1 MKKFTLLSLAA
12 TLALATEPV
21 TIQKITVEADGG
33 KSDAKN
39 VSADE
44 MVKFSR
50 QSDLGEMLS
59 GTLPEITHVRNSGV
73 GNDIILRG
81 FRKDNIN
88 VTIDDAKVCGAC
100 PNRMDPPAMHVSSSQ
115 IAAVEVQEGPFD
127 VTQFGS
133 LGGKINVV
141 TKDPEKGLHGEVSA
155 TLGSFDY
162 RKLSTTLEGGNDT
175 VQALVGFS
183 RETSGQYKDGEGR
196 TLVEQTELLAKSP
209 AQEYD
214 AAYRDANAY
223 DRNNF
228 WAKVVGK
235 IGDNQKLTLSYFGDR
250 ADDVLYPRYPMDAQV
265 DDTDMLKATYQLFNL
280 SDYSDELKVE
290 AYHSKVKHV
299 MGTDFRNW
307 DTSTSFTNPATG
319 ISYVTTMETPT
330 VAPVEATMQ
339 GASIENTLNLN
350 QVKVSVGLD
359 GSIRNWNGTKT
370 MNVLSVVPSTGM
382 TMTPAAMTSVLLP
395 DVDTKNIALYAKA
408 SKSMGQYDLSGGI
421 RYDDTTIDADQT
433 LMATVKDKEYNNIS
447 ANLMAK
453 YNYSPMTNVFIGI
466 GQSVRVPDAKE
477 LYWPTSATPI
487 GSMTATSILHDN
499 LNETINREIDMGAE
513 HTAGNFHI
521 KGTAFYSDLKDFI
534 YQYKSQT
541 VTTTSGIQTLSPWAN
556 IDARII
562 GFDAQADYLLTSEW
576 RVESAMAYQ
585 KGTKKDVAQL
595 DALATLTQTDKDLAE
610 IPPLKGRVA
619 LVFDDAINYA
629 MAEWI
634 GARFQTIDSDNGEK
648 EVAGYGIFNLKY
660 GHDFKNGVS
669 LMAGINNFF
678 NRTYAVN
685 NSYIGNELITGAS
698 LTDPLVLNEPG
709 RNFYTTVSYKF

>member
-1 MKKFTLLSLAA
+1 MKNFTLLSLAA

-39 VSADE
+39 VSAE
-44 MVKFSR
+44 EIVKFSR

-59 GTLPEITHVRNSGV
+59 ETLPEITHVRNSGV

-141 TKDPEKGLHGEVSA
+141 TKNPEKGLHGEVSA

-196 TLVEQTELLAKSP
+196 TLTEQTDYLLPSMP
-209 AQEYD
+209 ALHPQEYKS
-214 AAYRDANAY
+214 AYKDMDAY

-228 WAKVVGK
+228 WTKIIGK
-235 IGDNQKLTLSYFGDR
+235 IANNQKVTLSYFGDR
-250 ADDVLYPRYPMDAQV
+250 ADDVLYPRYKMDALV
-265 DDTDMLKATYQLFNL
+265 DDTDMFNIKYELFNL

-299 MGTDFRNW
+299 MGTNFRVGMAPMY
-307 DTSTSFTNPATG
+307 T
-319 ISYVTTMETPT
+319 VM

-339 GASIENTLNLN
+339 GASIENTLNVN
-350 QVKVSVGLD
+350 NAKVSIGVD
-359 GSIRNWNGTKT
+359 GSIRNWNGTKGPQSNPT
-370 MNVLSVVPSTGM
+370 QD
-382 TMTPAAMTSVLLP
+382 VLLP

-408 SKSMGQYDLSGGI
+408 SKSMGQYNLSGGV
-421 RYDDTTIDADQT
+421 RYDDTTIDADQV
-433 LMATVKDKEYNNIS
+433 LKPSAQDKEYNNIS

-453 YNYSPMTNVFIGI
+453 YNYTPLTNVFIGV
-466 GQSVRVPDAKE
+466 GQSIRVPDAKE
-477 LYWPTSATPI
+477 LYWP
-487 GSMTATSILHDN
+487 GNGVHDN
-499 LNETINREIDMGAE
+499 LNETKNREIDLGAE

-534 YQYKSQT
+534 YQYKNGT
-541 VTTTSGIQTLSPWAN
+541 DTTSWAN

-562 GFDAQADYLLTSEW
+562 GFDAQADYLLTNEW
-576 RVESAMAYQ
+576 RIESAAAYQ
-585 KGTKKDVAQL
+585 KGTKKDTTQL
-595 DALATLTQTDKDLAE
+595 QTLTTQPQSDSDIAE

-619 LVFDDAINYA
+619 LVFDNSINYA

-648 EVAGYGIFNLKY
+648 PISGYGIFNLKY
-660 GHDFKNGVS
+660 GHDFQNGFS

-685 NSYIGNELITGAS
+685 NGYIGNELITSNGI
-698 LTDPLVLNEPG
+698 DPLVLNEPG

>member
-1 MKKFTLLSLAA
+1 MKNFSLLSLAA
-12 TLALATEPV
+12 VAALATEPV
-21 TIQKITVEADGG
+21 VIQKITVEGDASKAD
-33 KSDAKN
+33 SKN
-39 VSADE
+39 LSADE

-50 QSDLGEMLS
+50 QSDLAEMLS
-59 GTLPEITHVRNSGV
+59 ATLPEITHVRNSGV

-115 IAAVEVQEGPFD
+115 IKSVEVQEGPFD

-141 TKDPEKGLHGEVSA
+141 TKDPEKGLHGEVST

-162 RKLSTTLEGGNDT
+162 RKISTTLEGGNDT

-196 TLVEQTELLAKSP
+196 TLAEQTELLAKSP

-214 AAYRDANAY
+214 AAYKDMDAY

-228 WAKVVGK
+228 WTKIVGK

-265 DDTDMLKATYQLFNL
+265 DDTDMFKAAYQLFNL
-280 SDYSDELKVE
+280 SDYSDELKIE

-299 MGTDFRNW
+299 MGTNFRNW

-319 ISYVTTMETPT
+319 TSYVTTMEEPT

-339 GASIENTLNLN
+339 GASIENTLNIN
-350 QVKVSVGLD
+350 SVKVSVGLD
-359 GSIRNWNGTKT
+359 SSIRNWNGTKT
-370 MNVLSVVPSTGM
+370 MNVLSVDPSVGM
-382 TMTPAAMTSVLLP
+382 TMTPAAMTSVILP

-408 SKSMGQYDLSGGI
+408 SKSIGQYDISGGA

-433 LMATVKDKEYNNIS
+433 LMATAKDKEYNNIS

-453 YNYSPMTNVFIGI
+453 YNYSPLTNVFVGL

-499 LNETINREIDMGAE
+499 LNETVNREIDLGAE

-534 YQYKSQT
+534 YQYKNQT
-541 VTTTSGIQTLSPWAN
+541 VTSTSGIQTLSPWAN

-562 GFDAQADYLLTSEW
+562 GFDLQADYLLNNEW
-576 RVESAMAYQ
+576 RVESGMAYQ
-585 KGTKKDVAQL
+585 KGTKKEVAQL
-595 DALATLTQTDKDLAE
+595 DTLATLPQ
-610 IPPLKGRVA
+610 
-619 LVFDDAINYA
+619 
-629 MAEWI
+629 
-634 GARFQTIDSDNGEK
+634 
-648 EVAGYGIFNLKY
+648 
-660 GHDFKNGVS
+660 
-669 LMAGINNFF
+669 
-678 NRTYAVN
+678 
-685 NSYIGNELITGAS
+685 
-698 LTDPLVLNEPG
+698 
-709 RNFYTTVSYKF
+709 